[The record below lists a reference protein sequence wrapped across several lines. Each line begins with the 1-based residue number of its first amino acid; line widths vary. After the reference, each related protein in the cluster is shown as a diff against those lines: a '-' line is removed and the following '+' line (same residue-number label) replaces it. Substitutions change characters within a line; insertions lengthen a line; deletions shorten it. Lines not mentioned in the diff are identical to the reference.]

1 MLSNPTLYLRLLHYN
16 FFKAR
21 RTVCPLTKE
30 RLGFLIG
37 SAMLGYPVMEITHR
51 LAFLADAAF
60 YPSSRKIEVREPVFI
75 FAPNRSGTTLLITL
89 LAQDSRFTAPRLWEY
104 FIALAVSERKAIW
117 GIGKLANKLGLP
129 TQKLLTSIERSLTS
143 GKRNEVYDRAHH
155 LAINGIEEDNLY
167 LLHLPSGYDPMS
179 MFPFPEIMLDYA
191 DYDRKIPAERKR
203 KDMAFLKSMVKRHV
217 AAHGGKRYLSKI
229 TTLSGAVP
237 SILATFPDA
246 KIIHLVRHPAKVVPS
261 AMKLWTGLW
270 IRHGCSGDL
279 TKLAPVILEQNRIWY
294 TRLHEDTAHL
304 PPNRYI
310 RVAYEDVVLN
320 MENTVRKIYEQF
332 EIPLTDEFLAKVRE
346 MQEQERHYRSRN
358 FYTLEEVGLSMEA
371 IAEAFAEIAPA
382 YGFTFPPDETVL

>member
-1 MLSNPTLYLRLLHYN
+1 MLFNAKLYFRLLHHS

-21 RTVCPLTKE
+21 RTICPLNAE

-37 SAMLGYPVMEITHR
+37 SATLGYAALEVTHR
-51 LAFLADAAF
+51 LAFLADTVL
-60 YPSSRKIEVREPVFI
+60 YPSSRKIEVSEPVFI
-75 FAPNRSGTTLLITL
+75 ISPNRSGTTLLVTL
-89 LAQDSRFTAPRLWEY
+89 LAQDQRFTAPRLWEY
-104 FIALAVSERKAIW
+104 FVALAVSERKAIW
-117 GIGKLANKLGLP
+117 RIGKLAAKIGIP
-129 TQKLLTSIERSLTS
+129 TQKILASIERSITS
-143 GKRNEVYDRAHH
+143 GKRNEPYDRVHH
-155 LAINGIEEDNLY
+155 FSINGIEEDNIY
-167 LLHLPSGYDPMS
+167 LLHVSSGYDPMS

-191 DYDRKIPAERKR
+191 DYDRRIPPSRKK
-203 KDMAFLKSMVKRHV
+203 KDMAFLKSMIKKHV
-217 AAHGGKRYLSKI
+217 AAHGGKRYLSKM

-261 AMKLWTGLW
+261 AMKLWMGLW
-270 IRHGCSGDL
+270 IKHCCSGEL

-358 FYTLEEVGLSMEA
+358 SYTLEEVGLSMEA

-382 YGFTFPPDETVL
+382 YGFTFPPDEKVL